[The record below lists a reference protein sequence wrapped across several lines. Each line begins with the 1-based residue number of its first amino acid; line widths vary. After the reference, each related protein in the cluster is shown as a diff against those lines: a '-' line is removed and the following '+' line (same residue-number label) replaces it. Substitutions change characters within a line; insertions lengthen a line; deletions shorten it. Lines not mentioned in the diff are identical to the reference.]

1 MDYGTPVTSDEEW
14 EAKEDGMVT
23 DSKEDVAVADFENM
37 EAPSSP
43 PARESLPSQS
53 PSPASSEKESTTMS
67 LEKMSAHQLKEEAA
81 VRIIAFSEHRAE
93 PSLSAGS
100 SQLAVQLVE

>member
-43 PARESLPSQS
+43 PRKGIVA
-53 PSPASSEKESTTMS
+53 
-67 LEKMSAHQLKEEAA
+67 
-81 VRIIAFSEHRAE
+81 
-93 PSLSAGS
+93 
-100 SQLAVQLVE
+100 LAITFPGFI